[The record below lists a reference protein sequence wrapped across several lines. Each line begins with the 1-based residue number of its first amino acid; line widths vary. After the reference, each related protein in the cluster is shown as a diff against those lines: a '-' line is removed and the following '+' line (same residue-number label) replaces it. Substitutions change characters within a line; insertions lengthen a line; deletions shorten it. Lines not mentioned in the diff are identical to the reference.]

1 MYDIV
6 LGKTGSKYI
15 LIAQSAELDITVR
28 ITPVNV
34 TFHAYI
40 HDTENENI
48 KKYIEKLGFN
58 YNIQYWSGRFM
69 VGTKLNKLIVIGGI
83 LYALT
88 DVVQWTTPWPDSKLL
103 FSV

>member
-1 MYDIV
+1 
-6 LGKTGSKYI
+6 
-15 LIAQSAELDITVR
+15 
-28 ITPVNV
+28 
-34 TFHAYI
+34 
-40 HDTENENI
+40 
-48 KKYIEKLGFN
+48 
-58 YNIQYWSGRFM
+58 M